1 MPTALIGVKCG
12 SKDDGEHIAAEQ
24 MSRRLHPLP
33 PLRIRRRS
41 IHPHRPLIDD
51 PYNTHSAFAHNLV
64 ELSTSIDCTTLPE
77 TIGFGHCQSPDLIT
91 GQFHQRHL
99 FAPFR
104 NIHLSTIVH
113 PTLDTLEPLH
123 PAAMPYRLD
132 THVLTVD
139 ANVIH
144 KVDTGNPANLYSMWT
159 VFSRCADSVEQ
170 GRRLENLSWRLW
182 QREQLIDNAHRSTV
196 QSTKT
201 APRDIPSEARLPE
214 LPQLSG
220 SVDSLADED
229 TPEFTSVSAPLEIR
243 PRIRRLDS
251 SASRRD
257 RHISSDD
264 FEKMVVS
271 IVKDKAP
278 LSAPT
283 QTSPLS
289 KPVELITRSGSTTT
303 ESRFS
308 ELPSEVSLASAEMES
323 SSPKD
328 ISGIPVFQAPP
339 MPSASIDDCIPEPSS
354 SPAHK
359 PIQTKKQPA
368 RFALGAS
375 CSSSDSRQSVEAR
388 KSILASKKPMFQ
400 IGGSSEEES
409 SLASGPAAKQTSF
422 SSNNITHHLDAESA
436 IDSDTE
442 GEYIDE
448 SAIDDDDD
456 SSDWEDSIDESG
468 KPSVDEKFFQRVE
481 SKVNLTSRPSL
492 ITLMLAQNDRA
503 MNLGNQASQ
512 STSALTRSR
521 SLMNGSSLAASP
533 NDSDDG
539 PLMMKGMRQSTLKPI
554 NEIPRSSAQPI
565 VATTNHVHAQAAL
578 SPRTTRRNMLATEL
592 TESLRRHLLWERQQ
606 KSSTANAV
614 LKRRHTSHDVAN
626 LKQYPERP
634 CLKQAEDVNAS
645 SWNQYFTKEANNGY
659 HSKGW

>member
-1 MPTALIGVKCG
+1 
-12 SKDDGEHIAAEQ
+12 
-24 MSRRLHPLP
+24 
-33 PLRIRRRS
+33 
-41 IHPHRPLIDD
+41 
-51 PYNTHSAFAHNLV
+51 
-64 ELSTSIDCTTLPE
+64 
-77 TIGFGHCQSPDLIT
+77 
-91 GQFHQRHL
+91 
-99 FAPFR
+99 
-104 NIHLSTIVH
+104 
-113 PTLDTLEPLH
+113 
-123 PAAMPYRLD
+123 MPYRLD

-182 QREQLIDNAHRSTV
+182 QREQLIDCAHRS
-196 QSTKT
+196 SIAPT
-201 APRDIPSEARLPE
+201 APKDIPSEARLPE

-229 TPEFTSVSAPLEIR
+229 APEFTSVSAPLEIR
-243 PRIRRLDS
+243 PRIRRVES

-278 LSAPT
+278 LSAPSSNNS
-283 QTSPLS
+283 SPIIA
-289 KPVELITRSGSTTT
+289 ITRSGSTTT
-303 ESRFS
+303 ESQSS
-308 ELPSEVSLASAEMES
+308 EQRSEVSLASAEMMS
-323 SSPKD
+323 STIAASPKHLA
-328 ISGIPVFQAPP
+328 GIPVFNAPP
-339 MPSASIDDCIPEPSS
+339 MDDSFPEPSS
-354 SPAHK
+354 SPAHRPVQSK
-359 PIQTKKQPA
+359 RQPPK
-368 RFALGAS
+368 FALGGS
-375 CSSSDSRQSVEAR
+375 VSSSDCGQSLDAP
-388 KSILASKKPMFQ
+388 KSIMTAAAKKPMFKL
-400 IGGSSEEES
+400 GGSSEEDS
-409 SLASGPAAKQTSF
+409 SMSSSRNLPSAAKQTSF
-422 SSNNITHHLDAESA
+422 SNHNITHHLDAESA

-481 SKVNLTSRPSL
+481 SKVNLASRPSL
-492 ITLMLAQNDRA
+492 ITLMMADDRA
-503 MNLGNQASQ
+503 KSLGNHASQ
-512 STSALTRSR
+512 STSALHRSR
-521 SLMNGSSLAASP
+521 SAFAGSSLAASP

-539 PLMMKGMRQSTLKPI
+539 PLMMKGARQTALKPI

-565 VATTNHVHAQAAL
+565 AAAATTNHVYAHAAL

-626 LKQYPERP
+626 LRQYPERA
-634 CLKQAEDVNAS
+634 CLKQSEDVNAS
-645 SWNQYFTKEANNGY
+645 SWNQYLTKEANNGY